1 MIAKGAITMGA
12 VLPVLAAAVVG
23 DTGATV
29 ATSVPVVWH
38 LLGYPFEAG
47 SMIAALCAC
56 LAVRFYVVQTERT
69 HHRWTIDVPVHALAV
84 MFTAAQVIARRPEPI
99 EALFTG
105 TGYGALGATIIT
117 IALGWV
123 KRNTPNFDDK
133 PTG

>member
-1 MIAKGAITMGA
+1 MGA

-23 DTGATV
+23 DTGATI

-56 LAVRFYVVQTERT
+56 LAVRFYVVQTDRDA
-69 HHRWTIDVPVHALAV
+69 HRWTLDLPVHLLAL
-84 MFTAAQVIARRPEPI
+84 MFTAGMVIARRPEPI
-99 EALFTG
+99 EALLTG
-105 TGYGALGATIIT
+105 TGIGALGAGIIT

-123 KRNTPNFDDK
+123 KRTTPSFDDK